1 MNIEDISV
9 DNFFAL
15 PDINL
20 LIDEY
25 RNECGNKAFG
35 MAPPSQSHYSKL
47 ADAGVLFPAVAKD
60 EEGKPVGFVVLLAIS
75 LPHFEGKMMANVE
88 SIFLAKKHRKGA
100 SGLALIKW
108 ARSKAKQLGAVGVYL
123 SAPVGSRLEVL
134 AHKLFKKTNS
144 VFFVEV

>member
-9 DNFFAL
+9 NKFFAL

-35 MAPPSQSHYSKL
+35 MAPPNQVHYSKL
-47 ADAGVLFPAVAKD
+47 AEAGILFPAVAKD
-60 EEGKPVGFVVLLAIS
+60 EAGKPIGFVVILAVA
-75 LPHFEGKMMANVE
+75 LPHFEGRLMANVE
-88 SIFLAKKHRKGA
+88 SIFLTKSYRKGTN
-100 SGLALIKW
+100 GLELIKW
-108 ARSKAKQLGAVGVYL
+108 ARSKAKQLGAIGVYL

-134 AHKLFKKTNS
+134 ADKLFKKTNS